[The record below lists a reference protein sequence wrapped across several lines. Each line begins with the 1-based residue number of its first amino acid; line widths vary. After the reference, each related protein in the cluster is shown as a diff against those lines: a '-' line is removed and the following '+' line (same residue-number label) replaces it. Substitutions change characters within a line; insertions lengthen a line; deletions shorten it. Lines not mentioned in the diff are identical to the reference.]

1 MTMKIHKNDMVVV
14 VKGKD
19 RGKKGKVTKVL
30 PDFALLLVEG
40 VNIRKKHQRARGGQ
54 KGQVI
59 NYPSPIAVAN
69 IKIVCGKCGKSVR
82 VKYQKS
88 GDEKFRIC
96 SSCKEKL

>member
-1 MTMKIHKNDMVVV
+1 MKIHKNDSVVII
-14 VKGKD
+14 KGKD

-30 PDFALLLVEG
+30 PDFSLVLVEG
-40 VNIRKKHQRARGGQ
+40 VNIRKKHQHARSGGQ

-59 NYPSPIAVAN
+59 NYPAPIAVSN
-69 IKIVCGKCGKSVR
+69 VKMVCGKCGKSVR

-88 GDEKFRIC
+88 GDQKFRIC